1 MIGQSILKIEI
12 HEAKSLKGL
21 VVPFKK
27 EGLTAILGPNGS
39 GKSTILHLLACGYN
53 TADQNGTDFRY
64 PSFFLPV
71 SYPDKSQ
78 YSWEGTSFTYYY
90 YLNSQERPLNVSKST
105 SRWMR
110 YNKRPKRWVSYIGIE
125 TCVPDIEKEK
135 LKSHICYISLS
146 QMSPSILDDAR
157 YILGKDYAE
166 CQVCR
171 RRDKR
176 TNKRVKVGTTLYSSL
191 SMGAGEQRVF
201 TILEA
206 VDKAE
211 PYGLILIDELD
222 LLLHQSS
229 LKRLIE
235 KLASRAEKKHLQIIF
250 TVHNQFIL
258 TCPEVDF
265 RHILHKQDKCYCL
278 AGNDPQA
285 LEQLTDEVQQDIMI
299 YVEDE
304 LSKALIRQICSEE
317 RCMKRVAVSTFG
329 AIENAFALA
338 VSCVLIEE
346 LKQKK
351 MIFVLDGDK
360 YLTDDE
366 RLEQLKKHLTGQ
378 GNEQDNHRR
387 HLLTKIKQF
396 NILGKPEEYYF
407 NQIKQLPEQGL
418 NISSKAESL
427 LEELHSFNTV
437 GLDSHYYF
445 SKPIENLGMS
455 KSDGYGIIAELL
467 SKTEQWK
474 DIVLEVRNWIKDQLS
489 SH

>member
-1 MIGQSILKIEI
+1 MIVQSILKIEI

-53 TADQNGTDFRY
+53 TTNQNGTDFRY

-71 SYPDKSQ
+71 SYPDENR

-90 YLNSQERPLNVSKST
+90 LAPEEKTLKVSKST

-110 YNKRPKRWVSYIGIE
+110 YDKRPKRWVSYIGIE

-135 LKSHICYISLS
+135 LKSHINYVSLS
-146 QMSPSILDDAR
+146 QMSPSILADAR
-157 YILGKDYAE
+157 YILKKDYAE

-176 TNKRVKVGTTLYSSL
+176 TNKRVKVGSTLYSSL

-265 RHILHKQDKCYCL
+265 RHILHKPDKCYCL

-407 NQIKQLPEQGL
+407 NQIKQLPAQGL
-418 NISSKAESL
+418 IISSKAESL
-427 LEELHSFNTV
+427 LEELRSFDPA

-455 KSDGYGIIAELL
+455 KPDGYGIIAELL
-467 SKTEQWK
+467 SKTQQWNN
-474 DIVLEVRNWIKDQLS
+474 IVSEVRNWIEDQLS
-489 SH
+489 

>member
-1 MIGQSILKIEI
+1 MIVQSILKIEI

-53 TADQNGTDFRY
+53 TTDQNGTDFRY

-90 YLNSQERPLNVSKST
+90 YLNQVERTLEVSKST

-110 YNKRPKRWVSYIGIE
+110 YDKRPKRWVSYIGIE

-135 LKSHICYISLS
+135 LKSHISYVSLS
-146 QMSPSILDDAR
+146 EISHKILEDAR
-157 YILGKDYAE
+157 YILKKDYTE
-166 CQVCR
+166 CRVCC

-176 TNKRVKVGTTLYSSL
+176 TNKRVKVGSILYSSL

-235 KLASRAEKKHLQIIF
+235 KLASRAKKKHLQIIF

-304 LSKALIRQICSEE
+304 LSKALVRQICFEE
-317 RCMKRVAVSTFG
+317 RCTKRVAVSTFG

-346 LKQKK
+346 LRQKK

-360 YLTDDE
+360 YRTDDE
-366 RLEQLKKHLTGQ
+366 REQLKKHLTGQ
-378 GNEQDNHRR
+378 SNEQDNHRR
-387 HLLTKIKQF
+387 NLLTKIKQF
-396 NILGKPEEYYF
+396 NISDKPEEYYF
-407 NQIKQLPEQGL
+407 NLIKQLPEQGL
-418 NISSKAESL
+418 NKSSKAECL
-427 LEELHSFNTV
+427 LEELRSFNTV
-437 GLDSHYYF
+437 GLDSHSYF
-445 SKPIENLGMS
+445 STPIENLGMS

-467 SKTEQWK
+467 SKTEKWN
-474 DIVLEVRNWIKDQLS
+474 DIVSEVRNWIKDQLS

>member
-1 MIGQSILKIEI
+1 
-12 HEAKSLKGL
+12 
-21 VVPFKK
+21 
-27 EGLTAILGPNGS
+27 
-39 GKSTILHLLACGYN
+39 
-53 TADQNGTDFRY
+53 
-64 PSFFLPV
+64 
-71 SYPDKSQ
+71 
-78 YSWEGTSFTYYY
+78 
-90 YLNSQERPLNVSKST
+90 
-105 SRWMR
+105 
-110 YNKRPKRWVSYIGIE
+110 
-125 TCVPDIEKEK
+125 
-135 LKSHICYISLS
+135 
-146 QMSPSILDDAR
+146 
-157 YILGKDYAE
+157 
-166 CQVCR
+166 
-171 RRDKR
+171 
-176 TNKRVKVGTTLYSSL
+176 
-191 SMGAGEQRVF
+191 MGAGEQRVF

-366 RLEQLKKHLTGQ
+366 RLKQLKKHLTGQ
-378 GNEQDNHRR
+378 DNEQDNHRR

-396 NILGKPEEYYF
+396 KILGKPEEYYF
-407 NQIKQLPEQGL
+407 NLIKQLPEQGL

-427 LEELHSFNTV
+427 LEELCSFNPA

>member
-1 MIGQSILKIEI
+1 MIVQSILKIEI

-53 TADQNGTDFRY
+53 TTNQNGTDFRY

-71 SYPDKSQ
+71 SYPDENR

-90 YLNSQERPLNVSKST
+90 LAPEEKTLKVSKST

-110 YNKRPKRWVSYIGIE
+110 YDKRPKRWVSYIGIE

-135 LKSHICYISLS
+135 LKSHINYVSLS
-146 QMSPSILDDAR
+146 QMSPSILADAR
-157 YILGKDYAE
+157 YILKKDYAE

-171 RRDKR
+171 HRDKR
-176 TNKRVKVGTTLYSSL
+176 TNKRVKVGSTLYSSL

-407 NQIKQLPEQGL
+407 NQIKQLPAQGL
-418 NISSKAESL
+418 IISSKAESL
-427 LEELHSFNTV
+427 LEELRSFDPA

-455 KSDGYGIIAELL
+455 KPDGYGIIAELL
-467 SKTEQWK
+467 SKTQQWNN
-474 DIVLEVRNWIKDQLS
+474 IVSEVRNWIEDQLS
-489 SH
+489 

>member
-1 MIGQSILKIEI
+1 
-12 HEAKSLKGL
+12 
-21 VVPFKK
+21 
-27 EGLTAILGPNGS
+27 
-39 GKSTILHLLACGYN
+39 
-53 TADQNGTDFRY
+53 
-64 PSFFLPV
+64 
-71 SYPDKSQ
+71 
-78 YSWEGTSFTYYY
+78 
-90 YLNSQERPLNVSKST
+90 
-105 SRWMR
+105 
-110 YNKRPKRWVSYIGIE
+110 
-125 TCVPDIEKEK
+125 
-135 LKSHICYISLS
+135 
-146 QMSPSILDDAR
+146 
-157 YILGKDYAE
+157 
-166 CQVCR
+166 
-171 RRDKR
+171 
-176 TNKRVKVGTTLYSSL
+176 
-191 SMGAGEQRVF
+191 MGAGEQRVF

-265 RHILHKQDKCYCL
+265 RHIIHKQDKCYCL

-387 HLLTKIKQF
+387 NLLTKIKQF
-396 NILGKPEEYYF
+396 KILGKPEEYYF
-407 NQIKQLPEQGL
+407 NLIKQLPERGL
-418 NISSKAESL
+418 NISSKTESL
-427 LEELHSFNTV
+427 LEELRSFNPV
-437 GLDSHYYF
+437 GHDSHSYF

-467 SKTEQWK
+467 SKTEKWN
-474 DIVLEVRNWIKDQLS
+474 DIVSEVRNWIKVQLS
-489 SH
+489 

>member
-1 MIGQSILKIEI
+1 MIVQSILKIEI

-53 TADQNGTDFRY
+53 TTNQNGTDFRY

-71 SYPDKSQ
+71 SYPDENR

-90 YLNSQERPLNVSKST
+90 LAPEEKALNVSKST

-110 YNKRPKRWVSYIGIE
+110 YDKRPKRWVSYIGIE

-135 LKSHICYISLS
+135 LKSHINYVSLS
-146 QMSPSILDDAR
+146 QMSPSILADAR
-157 YILGKDYAE
+157 YILKKDYAE

-176 TNKRVKVGTTLYSSL
+176 TNKRVKVGSTLYSSL

-407 NQIKQLPEQGL
+407 NQIKQLPAQGL
-418 NISSKAESL
+418 IISSKAESL
-427 LEELHSFNTV
+427 LEELRSFDPA

-455 KSDGYGIIAELL
+455 KPDGYGIIAELL
-467 SKTEQWK
+467 SKTQQWNN
-474 DIVLEVRNWIKDQLS
+474 IVSEVRNWIEDQLS
-489 SH
+489 

>member
-1 MIGQSILKIEI
+1 MMVQSILKIEI
-12 HEAKSLKGL
+12 HEAKSLKEL

-53 TADQNGTDFRY
+53 TTDQNGTDFRY

-90 YLNSQERPLNVSKST
+90 YLDQEERPLKVSKLT

-110 YNKRPKRWVSYIGIE
+110 YYKRPERWVSYIGIE

-135 LKSHICYISLS
+135 LKSHISYISLS
-146 QMSPSILDDAR
+146 QMSPSILDDAK
-157 YILGKDYAE
+157 YILGKNYAE

-176 TNKRVKVGTTLYSSL
+176 TNKRVKVGSTLYSSL

-211 PYGLILIDELD
+211 AYGLILIDELD

-304 LSKALIRQICSEE
+304 LSKALVRQICSEE
-317 RCMKRVAVSTFG
+317 RCMKRVTVSTFG

-346 LKQKK
+346 LRQKK

-360 YLTDDE
+360 YRTDDE
-366 RLEQLKKHLTGQ
+366 RLKQLKKHLTGQ

-396 NILGKPEEYYF
+396 EISGKPEEYYF
-407 NQIKQLPEQGL
+407 NLIKKLPEQGL
-418 NISSKAESL
+418 NISSIAESL
-427 LEELHSFNTV
+427 LEELRSFNPV
-437 GLDSHYYF
+437 GLDSHSYF
-445 SKPIENLGMS
+445 SIPIEKLGMS
-455 KSDGYGIIAELL
+455 KPDGYGIIAELL
-467 SKTEQWK
+467 SKTDQW
-474 DIVLEVRNWIKDQLS
+474 DEIVVEVRKWIKEQLS
-489 SH
+489 

>member
-1 MIGQSILKIEI
+1 
-12 HEAKSLKGL
+12 
-21 VVPFKK
+21 
-27 EGLTAILGPNGS
+27 
-39 GKSTILHLLACGYN
+39 
-53 TADQNGTDFRY
+53 
-64 PSFFLPV
+64 
-71 SYPDKSQ
+71 
-78 YSWEGTSFTYYY
+78 
-90 YLNSQERPLNVSKST
+90 
-105 SRWMR
+105 MR
-110 YNKRPKRWVSYIGIE
+110 YNKRPDRWVSYIGIE

-135 LKSHICYISLS
+135 LKSHISYISLS

-157 YILGKDYAE
+157 YILRKDYAE

-285 LEQLTDEVQQDIMI
+285 LEQLTDVVQQDIMI

-366 RLEQLKKHLTGQ
+366 RLKQLKKHLTGQ
-378 GNEQDNHRR
+378 DNEQDNHRR

-396 NILGKPEEYYF
+396 KILGKPEEYYF
-407 NQIKQLPEQGL
+407 NQIKQLPAQGL
-418 NISSKAESL
+418 IISSKAESL
-427 LEELHSFNTV
+427 LEELRSFDPA

-455 KSDGYGIIAELL
+455 KPDGYGIIAELL
-467 SKTEQWK
+467 SKTQQWNN
-474 DIVLEVRNWIKDQLS
+474 IVSEVRNWIEDQLS
-489 SH
+489 

>member
-1 MIGQSILKIEI
+1 MIVQSILKIEI

-53 TADQNGTDFRY
+53 TTNQNGTDFRY

-71 SYPDKSQ
+71 SYPDENR

-90 YLNSQERPLNVSKST
+90 LAPEEKTLKVSKST

-110 YNKRPKRWVSYIGIE
+110 YDKRPKRWVSYIGIE

-135 LKSHICYISLS
+135 LKSHINYVSLS
-146 QMSPSILDDAR
+146 QMSPSILADAR
-157 YILGKDYAE
+157 YILKKDYAE

-176 TNKRVKVGTTLYSSL
+176 TNKRVKVGSTLYSSL

-304 LSKALIRQICSEE
+304 LSKALVRQICSEE
-317 RCMKRVAVSTFG
+317 RCMKRVTVSTFG

-407 NQIKQLPEQGL
+407 NQIKQLPAQGL
-418 NISSKAESL
+418 IISSKAESL
-427 LEELHSFNTV
+427 LEELRSFDPA

-455 KSDGYGIIAELL
+455 KPDGYGIIAELL
-467 SKTEQWK
+467 SKTQQWNN
-474 DIVLEVRNWIKDQLS
+474 IVSEVRNWIEDQLS
-489 SH
+489 

>member
-1 MIGQSILKIEI
+1 
-12 HEAKSLKGL
+12 
-21 VVPFKK
+21 
-27 EGLTAILGPNGS
+27 
-39 GKSTILHLLACGYN
+39 
-53 TADQNGTDFRY
+53 
-64 PSFFLPV
+64 
-71 SYPDKSQ
+71 
-78 YSWEGTSFTYYY
+78 
-90 YLNSQERPLNVSKST
+90 
-105 SRWMR
+105 
-110 YNKRPKRWVSYIGIE
+110 
-125 TCVPDIEKEK
+125 
-135 LKSHICYISLS
+135 
-146 QMSPSILDDAR
+146 
-157 YILGKDYAE
+157 
-166 CQVCR
+166 
-171 RRDKR
+171 
-176 TNKRVKVGTTLYSSL
+176 
-191 SMGAGEQRVF
+191 MGAGEQRVF

-427 LEELHSFNTV
+427 LEELCSFNPA

>member
-1 MIGQSILKIEI
+1 MIVQSILKIEI

-21 VVPFKK
+21 VIPFKK

-53 TADQNGTDFRY
+53 TTDQNGTDFRY

-71 SYPDKSQ
+71 SYPDKGQ

-90 YLNSQERPLNVSKST
+90 YLNQKERPLNVSKST

-110 YNKRPKRWVSYIGIE
+110 YNKRPDRWVSYIGIE

-135 LKSHICYISLS
+135 LKSHISYISLS

-157 YILGKDYAE
+157 YILRKDYAE

-250 TVHNQFIL
+250 TVHNQSIL
-258 TCPEVDF
+258 TCPDVDF
-265 RHILHKQDKCYCL
+265 HHILHKQDKCYCL

-285 LEQLTDEVQQDIMI
+285 LEQLTDVVQQDIMI

-304 LSKALIRQICSEE
+304 LSKALVLQICSEE
-317 RCMKRVAVSTFG
+317 GCMKRVAVSTFG

-366 RLEQLKKHLTGQ
+366 RLKQLKKHLTGQ
-378 GNEQDNHRR
+378 DNEQDNHRR

-396 NILGKPEEYYF
+396 KILGKPEEYYF
-407 NQIKQLPEQGL
+407 NQIKQLPAQGL
-418 NISSKAESL
+418 IISSKAESL
-427 LEELHSFNTV
+427 LEELRSFDPA

-455 KSDGYGIIAELL
+455 KPDGYGIIAELL
-467 SKTEQWK
+467 SKTQQWNN
-474 DIVLEVRNWIKDQLS
+474 IVSEVRNWIEDQLS
-489 SH
+489 

>member
-1 MIGQSILKIEI
+1 
-12 HEAKSLKGL
+12 
-21 VVPFKK
+21 
-27 EGLTAILGPNGS
+27 
-39 GKSTILHLLACGYN
+39 
-53 TADQNGTDFRY
+53 
-64 PSFFLPV
+64 
-71 SYPDKSQ
+71 
-78 YSWEGTSFTYYY
+78 
-90 YLNSQERPLNVSKST
+90 
-105 SRWMR
+105 MR
-110 YNKRPKRWVSYIGIE
+110 YYKRPERWVSYIGIE

-135 LKSHICYISLS
+135 LKSHISYISLS
-146 QMSPSILDDAR
+146 QMSPSILADAK
-157 YILGKDYAE
+157 YILRKDYAE

-265 RHILHKQDKCYCL
+265 RHIIHKQDKCYCL

-387 HLLTKIKQF
+387 NLLTKIKQF
-396 NILGKPEEYYF
+396 KILGKPEEYYF
-407 NQIKQLPEQGL
+407 NLIKQLPERGL
-418 NISSKAESL
+418 NISSKTESL
-427 LEELHSFNTV
+427 LEELRSFNPV
-437 GLDSHYYF
+437 GHDSHSYF

-467 SKTEQWK
+467 SKTEKWN
-474 DIVLEVRNWIKDQLS
+474 DIVSEVRNWIKVQLS
-489 SH
+489 

>member
-1 MIGQSILKIEI
+1 MIVQSILKIEI

-21 VVPFKK
+21 VIPFKK

-53 TADQNGTDFRY
+53 TTDQNGTDFRY

-71 SYPDKSQ
+71 SYPDKGQ

-90 YLNSQERPLNVSKST
+90 YLNQKERPLNVSKST

-110 YNKRPKRWVSYIGIE
+110 YNKRPDRWVSYIGIE

-135 LKSHICYISLS
+135 LKSHISYISLS

-157 YILGKDYAE
+157 YILRKDYAE

-211 PYGLILIDELD
+211 AYGLILIDELD

-285 LEQLTDEVQQDIMI
+285 LEQLTDVVQQDIMI

-366 RLEQLKKHLTGQ
+366 RLKQLKKHLTGQ
-378 GNEQDNHRR
+378 DNEQDNHRR

-396 NILGKPEEYYF
+396 KILGKPEEYYF
-407 NQIKQLPEQGL
+407 NQIKQLPAQGL
-418 NISSKAESL
+418 IISSKAESL
-427 LEELHSFNTV
+427 LEELRCFDPA

-455 KSDGYGIIAELL
+455 KPDGYGIIAELL
-467 SKTEQWK
+467 SKTQQWNN
-474 DIVLEVRNWIKDQLS
+474 IVSEVRNWIEDQLS
-489 SH
+489 

>member
-1 MIGQSILKIEI
+1 MIVQSILKIEI

-53 TADQNGTDFRY
+53 STNQNGIDFRY

-71 SYPDKSQ
+71 SYPDKIQ

-90 YLNSQERPLNVSKST
+90 YLNSQERTLKVSKST

-110 YNKRPKRWVSYIGIE
+110 YDKRPKRWVSYIGIE

-135 LKSHICYISLS
+135 LKSHINYVSLS
-146 QMSPSILDDAR
+146 QMSPSILEDAR
-157 YILGKDYAE
+157 YILRKDYAE

-176 TNKRVKVGTTLYSSL
+176 TNKRVKVGSTLYSSL

-235 KLASRAEKKHLQIIF
+235 RLVSRAKKKHLQIIF

-258 TCPEVDF
+258 TCPEIDF
-265 RHILHKQDKCYCL
+265 RHILHNQDKCYCL

-285 LEQLTDEVQQDIMI
+285 LEQLTDEVQKDIMI

-304 LSKALIRQICSEE
+304 LSKALVLQICSEE

-338 VSCVLIEE
+338 VSCVLIKE
-346 LKQKK
+346 LRQKK
-351 MIFVLDGDK
+351 MFFVLDGDR

-378 GNEQDNHRR
+378 GNEQDNQRR

-396 NILGKPEEYYF
+396 KISGKPEEYYF
-407 NQIKQLPEQGL
+407 NLIKQLPEQGL
-418 NISSKAESL
+418 NISSKEESL
-427 LEELHSFNTV
+427 LEELRSFNPV

-467 SKTEQWK
+467 SKTEQWD
-474 DIVLEVRNWIKDQLS
+474 DIVVEVRNWIKDQLS
-489 SH
+489 

>member
-1 MIGQSILKIEI
+1 MIAQSILKIEI

-53 TADQNGTDFRY
+53 TTNQNGTDFRY

-71 SYPDKSQ
+71 SYPDENR

-90 YLNSQERPLNVSKST
+90 LAPEEKTLKVSKST

-110 YNKRPKRWVSYIGIE
+110 YDKRPKRWVSYIGIE

-135 LKSHICYISLS
+135 LKSHINYVSLS
-146 QMSPSILDDAR
+146 QMSPSILADAR

-176 TNKRVKVGTTLYSSL
+176 TNKRVKVGSTLYSSL

-206 VDKAE
+206 VDNAE
-211 PYGLILIDELD
+211 AYGLILIDELD

-304 LSKALIRQICSEE
+304 LSKALVRQICSEE
-317 RCMKRVAVSTFG
+317 GCMKRVAVSTFG

-346 LKQKK
+346 LKQKN

-418 NISSKAESL
+418 IISSKAGSL
-427 LEELHSFNTV
+427 LEELRSFNPV

-445 SKPIENLGMS
+445 SKPIENLGML

-467 SKTEQWK
+467 SKTEKWN
-474 DIVLEVRNWIKDQLS
+474 DIVFEVRNWIKVQLS
-489 SH
+489 

>member
-53 TADQNGTDFRY
+53 TTDQNGTDFRY

-71 SYPDKSQ
+71 SYPDKGQ

-90 YLNSQERPLNVSKST
+90 YLNQKERPLNVSKST

-110 YNKRPKRWVSYIGIE
+110 YNKRPDRWVSYIGIE

-135 LKSHICYISLS
+135 LKSHISYISLS

-157 YILGKDYAE
+157 YILRKDYAE

-176 TNKRVKVGTTLYSSL
+176 TNKRVKVGSTLYSSL

-250 TVHNQFIL
+250 TVHNQSIL
-258 TCPEVDF
+258 TCPDVDF
-265 RHILHKQDKCYCL
+265 HHILHKQDKCYCL

-285 LEQLTDEVQQDIMI
+285 LEQLTDVVQQDIII

-304 LSKALIRQICSEE
+304 LSKALVLQICSEE
-317 RCMKRVAVSTFG
+317 GCMKRVAVSTFG

-366 RLEQLKKHLTGQ
+366 RLKQLKKHLTGQ
-378 GNEQDNHRR
+378 DNEQDNHRR

-396 NILGKPEEYYF
+396 KILGKPEEYYF
-407 NQIKQLPEQGL
+407 NLIKQLPEQGL

-427 LEELHSFNTV
+427 LEELRSFDPA

-455 KSDGYGIIAELL
+455 KPDGYGIIAELL
-467 SKTEQWK
+467 SKTQQWNN
-474 DIVLEVRNWIKDQLS
+474 IVSEVRNWIEDQLS
-489 SH
+489 

>member
-1 MIGQSILKIEI
+1 MIVQSILKIEI

-53 TADQNGTDFRY
+53 PTVQNGTDFRY

-71 SYPDKSQ
+71 SYPDNSR

-90 YLNSQERPLNVSKST
+90 DLNSQERTLKVSKST

-110 YNKRPKRWVSYIGIE
+110 YDKRPKRWVSYIGIE

-135 LKSHICYISLS
+135 LKSHINYVYLS
-146 QMSPSILDDAR
+146 EMSSGILDDAR
-157 YILGKDYAE
+157 YILRKDYAE

-176 TNKRVKVGTTLYSSL
+176 TNKRVKVGSTLYSSL

-235 KLASRAEKKHLQIIF
+235 KLASRAKNKNLQIIF
-250 TVHNQFIL
+250 TVHNQFTL

-304 LSKALIRQICSEE
+304 LSKALVRQICSEE

-346 LKQKK
+346 LRQKK

-366 RLEQLKKHLTGQ
+366 RLGQLKKHLTGQ

-387 HLLTKIKQF
+387 QLLTKIKQF
-396 NILGKPEEYYF
+396 NISGKPEEYYF

-418 NISSKAESL
+418 NISIKVKSL
-427 LEELHSFNTV
+427 LEELRSFNPV
-437 GLDSHYYF
+437 GFDSHSYF
-445 SKPIENLGMS
+445 SIPIENLGMS
-455 KSDGYGIIAELL
+455 KSEGYGIISELL
-467 SKTEQWK
+467 SKTKQW
-474 DIVLEVRNWIKDQLS
+474 DGIVVEVRNWIKEQLS
-489 SH
+489 

>member
-1 MIGQSILKIEI
+1 
-12 HEAKSLKGL
+12 
-21 VVPFKK
+21 
-27 EGLTAILGPNGS
+27 
-39 GKSTILHLLACGYN
+39 
-53 TADQNGTDFRY
+53 
-64 PSFFLPV
+64 
-71 SYPDKSQ
+71 
-78 YSWEGTSFTYYY
+78 
-90 YLNSQERPLNVSKST
+90 
-105 SRWMR
+105 MR
-110 YNKRPKRWVSYIGIE
+110 YYKRPERWVSYIGIE

-135 LKSHICYISLS
+135 LKSHISYISLS
-146 QMSPSILDDAR
+146 QMSPSILDDAK
-157 YILGKDYAE
+157 YILGKNYAE

-176 TNKRVKVGTTLYSSL
+176 TNKRVKVGSTLYSSL

-211 PYGLILIDELD
+211 AYGLILIDELD

-304 LSKALIRQICSEE
+304 LSKALVRQICSEE
-317 RCMKRVAVSTFG
+317 RCMKRVTVSTFG

-346 LKQKK
+346 LRQKK

-360 YLTDDE
+360 YRTDDE
-366 RLEQLKKHLTGQ
+366 RLKQLKKHLTGQ

-396 NILGKPEEYYF
+396 EISGKPEEYYF
-407 NQIKQLPEQGL
+407 NLIKKLPEQGL
-418 NISSKAESL
+418 NISSIAESL
-427 LEELHSFNTV
+427 LEELRSFNPV
-437 GLDSHYYF
+437 GLDSHSYF
-445 SKPIENLGMS
+445 SIPIEKLGMS
-455 KSDGYGIIAELL
+455 KPDGYGIIAELL
-467 SKTEQWK
+467 SKTDQW
-474 DIVLEVRNWIKDQLS
+474 DEIVVEVRKWIKEQLS
-489 SH
+489 